1 MTADPAIINDTAR
14 SILDVGV
21 IGAVCLLLIATLV
34 VRERHWL
41 KREDRQTVE
50 FKAAMKEERDA
61 HELTR
66 SAHLSA
72 LVASQSLLN
81 VVNQHMQSQSN
92 AVDAVLR
99 ALGKDEA

>member
-1 MTADPAIINDTAR
+1 VSPDPAIINDTAR

-34 VRERHWL
+34 LRERHWL
-41 KREDRQTVE
+41 RREERQAGE
-50 FKAAMKEERDA
+50 YKAAIKEERDA

-72 LVASQSLLN
+72 LVAGQNLLN
-81 VVNQHMQSQSN
+81 VVNEHMRSQSS
-92 AVDAVLR
+92 AVDAVLK
-99 ALGKDEA
+99 ALGKDDA